1 MTEPVGWSLD
11 PGVIVCVGAIGAAY
25 AVRTRTLRRSGRPL
39 AVARQVSFYLGLGIL
54 LAALIS
60 PIDTIGENRV
70 FYVHMVQH
78 LMLGDLAPLAIVLGL
93 SGPILRPVL
102 ALPVIGRLRAL
113 GHPLVALPLWAM
125 ALYAWHVPALY
136 QAGLAHPAIHVLEH
150 LCFFW
155 TGLAMW
161 AAVIEPLPGPAWF
174 GNGAKAA
181 YVLIVRTLGAA
192 LASIFIWAAQPL
204 YPDYAAGERLWGIS
218 PLTDQT
224 IGGAIMFIE
233 GATITLVVFAWL
245 FLRWTREAELRQGLL
260 DAGTDRARADRAARY
275 GLAGAAPS
283 PARSAAAA
291 SSSARSRSASTS
303 SISRSP
309 TQTRQ
314 VTSSTTSGITKIAT
328 R

>member
-78 LMLGDLAPLAIVLGL
+78 LMLGDLAPLAIVVGL
-93 SGPILRPVL
+93 TGPVLRPVL
-102 ALPVIGRLRAL
+102 ALPLVGRLRVLA
-113 GHPLVALPLWAM
+113 HPLVALPLWAV
-125 ALYAWHVPALY
+125 AFYAWHVPALY
-136 QAGLAHPAIHVLEH
+136 AAALTHPAVHVVEH

-174 GNGAKAA
+174 GTGAKAA
-181 YVLIVRTLGAA
+181 YVLVVRTLGAV
-192 LASIFIWAAQPL
+192 LATIFIWAGQPL
-204 YPDYAAGERLWGIS
+204 YPAYAAGERLWGIS

-224 IGGAIMFIE
+224 IGGAIMFTE
-233 GATITLVVFAWL
+233 GATVTLIAFAWL
-245 FLRWTREAELRQGLL
+245 FLRWVREAELRQSLL
-260 DAGTDRARADRAARY
+260 DGGRDPVTAARAARY
-275 GLAGAAPS
+275 GRRRLEPDAAAV
-283 PARSAAAA
+283 PAMAVRQRRSATT
-291 SSSARSRSASTS
+291 ARR
-303 SISRSP
+303 
-309 TQTRQ
+309 
-314 VTSSTTSGITKIAT
+314 
-328 R
+328 